1 MPLKCTGKQTKFAKT
16 ASGFLIGRAPN
27 RIRRN
32 RGYSCFSGLKSP
44 LPPAR
49 DAIPAHF
56 HTTLQP
62 LSRSRWRPSLLS
74 SSPPGTCSARSSP
87 AAPFARFPRWFCNR
101 FWGNTRG
108 WGWFRRRPGPALIP
122 RASGK
127 NRREVDS
134 RCAPARVTLDLP
146 ERTSSA
152 ARHDAPSRR
161 TSR

>member
-16 ASGFLIGRAPN
+16 ASGFLIGRCP
-27 RIRRN
+27 
-32 RGYSCFSGLKSP
+32 KSN
-44 LPPAR
+44 PAKPWIQLFLR
-49 DAIPAHF
+49 
-56 HTTLQP
+56 LEK
-62 LSRSRWRPSLLS
+62 
-74 SSPPGTCSARSSP
+74 P
-87 AAPFARFPRWFCNR
+87 AAAGPRRHSRTLPHHLTTSIKVKMASIVAQQLAAGYVLRAIVSRRAFRALPRWFCNR
-101 FWGNTRG
+101 FLGNTRG

-127 NRREVDS
+127 NRREVDP
-134 RCAPARVTLDLP
+134 RCVPARVTLDLP

>member
-16 ASGFLIGRAPN
+16 ASGFLIGRCPKSNPAKPWIQLFL
-27 RIRRN
+27 RLEKPAAAGPRRHS
-32 RGYSCFSGLKSP
+32 RTL
-44 LPPAR
+44 
-49 DAIPAHF
+49 

-101 FWGNTRG
+101 FLGNTRG

-127 NRREVDS
+127 NRREVDP
-134 RCAPARVTLDLP
+134 RCVPARVTLDLP